1 MPSLPHLH
9 IWRQGW
15 SRQILLPLPQRNNL
29 QPELLH
35 LRLVVQLWL
44 LWGRNT
50 LLYQRWHC
58 RWTCCF
64 SRRRWSLWRIR
75 CSRTYCRICCRW
87 GSWWIRSPSWI
98 RSLWRCSLWRN
109 SLWRCS
115 LWWICSWWICSSRNW
130 RSRNWRSRGA
140 TPILR
145 RRNSRLWG
153 SSYLWR
159 WCCPPCWE
167 WWNYWSCEVGT

>member
-15 SRQILLPLPQRNNL
+15 SRQILLPLPQWNHL

-50 LLYQRWHC
+50 LQYQRRHC

-64 SRRRWSLWRIR
+64 SRRRSWWLIW
-75 CSRTYCRICCRW
+75 CSRTYCRICCCR

-98 RSLWRCSLWRN
+98 RSLWRIPCN
-109 SLWRCS
+109 
-115 LWWICSWWICSSRNW
+115 LWWIWSRVSWFIWRSRYW

-140 TPILR
+140 TPILW

-153 SSYLWR
+153 SSHLWH
-159 WCCPPCWE
+159 WCCPPCW
-167 WWNYWSCEVGT
+167 

>member
-15 SRQILLPLPQRNNL
+15 SRQILLPLPQRNHL

-44 LWGRNT
+44 LWGWNS
-50 LLYQRWHC
+50 LLNQRWYC
-58 RWTCCF
+58 QWTCCF
-64 SRRRWSLWRIR
+64 SRRRWSIWRLR
-75 CSRTYCRICCRW
+75 CSRTYWRICRSRR
-87 GSWWIRSPSWI
+87 GSWWIRSPTSWI
-98 RSLWRCSLWRN
+98 CWIRLWWRSS
-109 SLWRCS
+109 S
-115 LWWICSWWICSSRNW
+115 LWWIRCRWICRSRYW

-140 TPILR
+140 TPILW

-153 SSYLWR
+153 SSHLWR
-159 WCCPPCWE
+159 WCCPPCWK
-167 WWNYWSCEVGT
+167 WWNYRGCEIWT

>member
-15 SRQILLPLPQRNNL
+15 SWQIFLPLPQRNHF

-44 LWGRNT
+44 LWGRNS
-50 LLYQRWHC
+50 LLYQRRHC
-58 RWTCCF
+58 QWTCCF
-64 SRRRWSLWRIR
+64 SRRGWSIWRLR
-75 CSRTYCRICCRW
+75 CSRTYWRICCPCR

-98 RSLWRCSLWRN
+98 RWICLWWCS
-109 SLWRCS
+109 SS
-115 LWWICSWWICSSRNW
+115 LWWICRRWICRSRYW

-140 TPILR
+140 TPILW

-153 SSYLWR
+153 SSHLWWR
-159 WCCPPCWE
+159 CCPPCRK
-167 WWNYWSCEVGT
+167 WWNHWSCEVRT